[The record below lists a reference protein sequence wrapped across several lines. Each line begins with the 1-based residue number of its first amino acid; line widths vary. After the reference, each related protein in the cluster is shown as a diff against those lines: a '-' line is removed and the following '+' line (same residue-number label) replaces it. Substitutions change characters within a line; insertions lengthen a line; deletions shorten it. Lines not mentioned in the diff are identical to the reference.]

1 MSRRIAIF
9 LVATVAIALTVA
21 YLRGSLG
28 LPGRTVAAPQG
39 SAADAAG
46 LADGRPGH
54 AATLS
59 PPGPLPPAVT
69 VTRARERDFVEPLFV
84 SGTLVA
90 RDEVMIGAALDG
102 LRVIE
107 LLAEDGDRVAKGQ
120 VLARLDRSQLDAMLA
135 QNDAALLRADAA
147 VAQARSQIEQVDA
160 ARAQAAADLERAQR
174 LAVGVITQATLDQR
188 LATARSAEA
197 QFAAANSALAVA
209 EADRASRQAERRELL
224 VRIGRTDVVTPVA
237 GTVSRRTARLGAV
250 AMGTGDA
257 LFRIVAD
264 GAIDLEA
271 EVPEDRLARLAPG
284 MPATMELPGGGRPV
298 EGHVRLISNE
308 VDRTTR
314 LGKVRIAVPAG
325 SAARIGSFATGV
337 VRIAGRPAIG
347 VPASAVVRSETGVS
361 VMVVRDG
368 RVELRTV
375 EAGVIDR
382 GFSEIRGGLAAGETV
397 VARAAAFLRD
407 GDEVRSVDLPEGRE
421 ASR

>member
-160 ARAQAAADLERAQR
+160 ARTQAVADLERAR
-174 LAVGVITQATLDQR
+174 KLPVGVITQATLDQR
-188 LATARSAEA
+188 LAAARSSEA
-197 QFAAANSALAVA
+197 QFAAANGALAVL

-250 AMGTGDA
+250 AMGTGEA

-264 GAIDLEA
+264 GAIDLDA
-271 EVPEDRLARLAPG
+271 EVPEDRLARLTAG
-284 MPATMELPGGGRPV
+284 MPVRIALPGSDQSVNGL
-298 EGHVRLISNE
+298 VRLISSE
-308 VDRTTR
+308 VDRTNR
-314 LGKVRIAVPAG
+314 LGKVRIALPAG
-325 SAARIGSFATGV
+325 SPARIGSFATAAVEV
-337 VRIAGRPAIG
+337 VRRPAIG
-347 VPASAVVRSETGVS
+347 VPASAVVRSETGAS
-361 VMVVRDG
+361 VMVVSAG
-368 RVELRTV
+368 RVALRAV
-375 EAGVIDR
+375 EPGVIDG
-382 GFSEIRGGLAAGETV
+382 GFTEIRRGLAEGDVV

-407 GDEVRSVDLPEGRE
+407 GDEVRSVDMAAGRE
-421 ASR
+421 AAR

>member
-209 EADRASRQAERRELL
+209 EADRASRQAERRSSWS
-224 VRIGRTDVVTPVA
+224 A
-237 GTVSRRTARLGAV
+237 
-250 AMGTGDA
+250 
-257 LFRIVAD
+257 
-264 GAIDLEA
+264 
-271 EVPEDRLARLAPG
+271 
-284 MPATMELPGGGRPV
+284 
-298 EGHVRLISNE
+298 
-308 VDRTTR
+308 
-314 LGKVRIAVPAG
+314 
-325 SAARIGSFATGV
+325 SAAPTW
-337 VRIAGRPAIG
+337 
-347 VPASAVVRSETGVS
+347 
-361 VMVVRDG
+361 
-368 RVELRTV
+368 
-375 EAGVIDR
+375 
-382 GFSEIRGGLAAGETV
+382 
-397 VARAAAFLRD
+397 
-407 GDEVRSVDLPEGRE
+407 
-421 ASR
+421 